1 MRIKKFINQLYL
13 AYFHFKSLKLLY
25 FVPLIFL
32 FIILPFSTAGDI
44 NRYGIGEHTFFVTQ
58 INFQVYIPFM
68 SIWWVVFGLREYVEG
83 KGKELL
89 FVYKKSMVFD
99 FFIIFIW
106 YFIHVVFLFIMYAI
120 FFHPFFDCLIIIFV
134 QSLVFSSVTLFF
146 MSALKTIAV
155 PFLIS
160 IFYEIFCMFSKTDAL
175 WFINMLYIN
184 NEIEVDSLVLPYL
197 PLVAAALILIFISD
211 KVRQKRLV

>member
-1 MRIKKFINQLYL
+1 MRIKKFLNQIRL
-13 AYFHFKSLKLLY
+13 AYFHLKSLKLLY
-25 FVPLIFL
+25 FVPLVFL
-32 FIILPFSTAGDI
+32 FIILPFSTVGDI
-44 NRYGIGEHTFFVTQ
+44 NRYGIDEHTFFVTQ

-68 SIWWVVFGLREYVEG
+68 SIWWIIFGLREYVEG

-89 FVYKKSMVFD
+89 FVYKKSMISD

-120 FFHPFFDCLIIIFV
+120 LFHPFFDCLIIIFV
-134 QSLVFSSVTLFF
+134 QSLVFSSVTLFL
-146 MSALKTIAV
+146 MSALKTIAI

-175 WFINMLYIN
+175 WFMNMLYIN
-184 NEIEVDSLVLPYL
+184 SKIEVSGLVLPYL
-197 PLVAAALILIFISD
+197 PLAAAAFVLIFISD